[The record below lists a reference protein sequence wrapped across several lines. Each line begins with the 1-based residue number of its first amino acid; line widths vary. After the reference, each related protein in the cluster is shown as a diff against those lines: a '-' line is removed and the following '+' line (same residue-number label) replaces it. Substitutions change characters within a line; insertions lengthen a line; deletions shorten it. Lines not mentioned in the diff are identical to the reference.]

1 MRTYL
6 YIFFNLLMPISAV
19 IALATVVYFSLSY
32 DLSKALKLGILYGVM
47 IGLPVSLIASLM
59 FMTIRK
65 RKLSVQEGSDT
76 LPTNTDVE
84 IEASSSN
91 SRAPIEQKLML
102 LMDKK
107 LAFDVARF
115 SITDQNLGKTKTKE
129 SKEKC
134 TISLQTQH
142 ETIQIISTSLTR
154 HTSQLVLKAA
164 KNSQELQK
172 IITYIKQKEHSF
184 LQY

>member
-1 MRTYL
+1 
-6 YIFFNLLMPISAV
+6 MPISIV
-19 IALATVVYFSLSY
+19 IALAAVVYFSLSY
-32 DLSKALKLGILYGVM
+32 DLSKAIKLGILYGVM
-47 IGLPVSLIASLM
+47 IGFPVTFIASLVLNI
-59 FMTIRK
+59 TRK
-65 RKLSVQEGSDT
+65 MKPVVEDVSDT
-76 LPTNTDVE
+76 LPEHTDSE
-84 IEASSSN
+84 IEFSSSN
-91 SRAPIEQKLML
+91 RRTPIEQKLML

-115 SITDQNLGKTKTKE
+115 SIIDQNLGKTTTKE

-134 TISLQTQH
+134 TISLRTQN

-154 HTSQLVLKAA
+154 HTSQIVLKAA
-164 KNSQELQK
+164 ENSQELQK